1 MLDSLFALINVDPAL
16 LGKILPIM
24 VLSMAIL
31 SGISVIL
38 NAIAKFTP
46 GKGDDQAAGL
56 LDKVIAFAQKLVD
69 FISGNVKH

>member
-1 MLDSLFALINVDPAL
+1 MLDSLFSLLNVDPAL
-16 LGKILPIM
+16 LAKILPIV

-38 NAIAKFTP
+38 NAVAKFTP
-46 GKGDDQAAGL
+46 GKGDDQAAGF
-56 LDKVIAFAQKLVD
+56 LDKMIAFAQKLVD